1 MVVVAV
7 VIAAA
12 VVKSRDLK
20 AVLNELHYYLL
31 TNQIFVL
38 QVHITAMP
46 CVSKTTSDG
55 RQVCCL
61 KIPDSLMLCLQMLE
75 TLSLVTS
82 QNNGHDV
89 MVYPQIYPPSV
100 MSSYL
105 TSEVQLLEIQT
116 NIRSTA
122 HLRKPVTGNA
132 HLTIV
137 SRVVCHSVIK
147 L

>member
-1 MVVVAV
+1 MVVVVAV
-7 VIAAA
+7 VIASAA
-12 VVKSRDLK
+12 VVVVKSRDLK

-61 KIPDSLMLCLQMLE
+61 KISNSLMLCLQMLE

-82 QNNGHDV
+82 QNNGLEV
-89 MVYPQIYPPSV
+89 MVASDIPP
-100 MSSYL
+100 
-105 TSEVQLLEIQT
+105 
-116 NIRSTA
+116 
-122 HLRKPVTGNA
+122 
-132 HLTIV
+132 
-137 SRVVCHSVIK
+137 
-147 L
+147 